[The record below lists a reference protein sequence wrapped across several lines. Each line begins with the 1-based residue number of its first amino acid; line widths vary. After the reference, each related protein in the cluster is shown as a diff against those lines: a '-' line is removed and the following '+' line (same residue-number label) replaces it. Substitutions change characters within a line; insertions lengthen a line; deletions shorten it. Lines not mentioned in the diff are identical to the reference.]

1 MRVTPLGRLCG
12 FLGLL
17 DHAPDPTERTSP
29 MSRQFSSFLLDI
41 EHAPEA
47 FIQAHLGN
55 PEPCKALWAAADG
68 YKHDGK
74 FDVSYQTTL
83 DDVFTML
90 NNDYVNTRSFSVG
103 DVLVEW
109 VWYQWPADE

>member
-1 MRVTPLGRLCG
+1 
-12 FLGLL
+12 
-17 DHAPDPTERTSP
+17 

-74 FDVSYQTTL
+74 FDVGYQTTL

-109 VWYQWPADE
+109 VWYQWPADESEPDPIAYLLTSTGWLPLPWTEPRH